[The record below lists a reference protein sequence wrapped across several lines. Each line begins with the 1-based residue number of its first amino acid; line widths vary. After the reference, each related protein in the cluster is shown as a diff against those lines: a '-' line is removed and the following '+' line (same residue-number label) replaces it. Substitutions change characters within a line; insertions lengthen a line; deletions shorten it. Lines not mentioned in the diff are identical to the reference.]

1 MKQVSVGQIALNRL
15 QHRYTVNICNETY
28 EGKKNK
34 DCNIDLN
41 EANQIPIKCH
51 TWTEAGCMAK
61 RALVGGVSAKLTQFS
76 WWGGGE
82 WPDHMGSL
90 EVDEPE
96 SRRNISF
103 SKDNLENWERTMDME
118 ISPVREI

>member
-1 MKQVSVGQIALNRL
+1 
-15 QHRYTVNICNETY
+15 
-28 EGKKNK
+28 
-34 DCNIDLN
+34 
-41 EANQIPIKCH
+41 
-51 TWTEAGCMAK
+51 MAK

-103 SKDNLENWERTMDME
+103 FKNKNQKPGKLSKNYRYRKQSKKFQPWNTGSHQEDARL
-118 ISPVREI
+118 

>member
-1 MKQVSVGQIALNRL
+1 
-15 QHRYTVNICNETY
+15 
-28 EGKKNK
+28 
-34 DCNIDLN
+34 
-41 EANQIPIKCH
+41 
-51 TWTEAGCMAK
+51 MAK

-103 SKDNLENWERTMDME
+103 SKDNLENWVRTMDVE
-118 ISPVREI
+118 SSKKK

>member
-1 MKQVSVGQIALNRL
+1 
-15 QHRYTVNICNETY
+15 
-28 EGKKNK
+28 
-34 DCNIDLN
+34 
-41 EANQIPIKCH
+41 
-51 TWTEAGCMAK
+51 MAK

-96 SRRNISF
+96 SRRNIYF
-103 SKDNLENWERTMDME
+103 RTQPWKTVLELQVGKTVKKAWNTGSCQEDTHFKNGE
-118 ISPVREI
+118 KK

>member
-1 MKQVSVGQIALNRL
+1 
-15 QHRYTVNICNETY
+15 
-28 EGKKNK
+28 
-34 DCNIDLN
+34 
-41 EANQIPIKCH
+41 
-51 TWTEAGCMAK
+51 MAK

-96 SRRNISF
+96 IRRNISS
-103 SKDNLENWERTMDME
+103 SKDDLENWERTVDME
-118 ISPVREI
+118 ISPVREIYYKMMRKMKSKGHQGDKVHLISLL

>member
-1 MKQVSVGQIALNRL
+1 
-15 QHRYTVNICNETY
+15 
-28 EGKKNK
+28 
-34 DCNIDLN
+34 
-41 EANQIPIKCH
+41 
-51 TWTEAGCMAK
+51 MAK

-96 SRRNISF
+96 IRRNISF
-103 SKDNLENWERTMDME
+103 SKDNLENWERTVDME
-118 ISPVREI
+118 ICPGDTLKNDEKKENQIAHQGDEVYLLTSHSCRFSHYVSLNLH